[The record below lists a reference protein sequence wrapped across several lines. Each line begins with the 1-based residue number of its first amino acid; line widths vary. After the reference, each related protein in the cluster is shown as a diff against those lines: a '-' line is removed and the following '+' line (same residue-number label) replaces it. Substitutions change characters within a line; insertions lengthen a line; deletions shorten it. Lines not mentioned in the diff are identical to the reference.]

1 MCNDNTLNIFKSDSI
16 DDYKNFTNLVL
27 ELLRDTRFSKS
38 EVSVYLF
45 CLENYRSGN
54 EIADFIRWKP
64 ANAGRVLLSM
74 YNKSMLNRI
83 VEKEYNNRY
92 IYISNKN
99 YLKK

>member
-1 MCNDNTLNIFKSDSI
+1 MINAFDVFNSDNI
-16 DDYKNFTNLVL
+16 DDYKNFINLVV

-74 YNKSMLNRI
+74 YNKNMLNRI
-83 VEKEYNNRY
+83 IDKEYNNRY
-92 IYISNKN
+92 MYISNRE
-99 YLKK
+99 YLGK